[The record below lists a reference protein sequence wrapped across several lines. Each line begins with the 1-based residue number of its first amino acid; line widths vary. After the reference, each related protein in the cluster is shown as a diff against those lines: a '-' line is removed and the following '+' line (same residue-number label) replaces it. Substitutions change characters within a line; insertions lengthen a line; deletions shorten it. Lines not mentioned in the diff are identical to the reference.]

1 MTAALWAVRDAMTTM
16 TDTERNGVERI
27 NQRAGR
33 NVPAA
38 TAIGLALMALV
49 LVLTWYAPWGL
60 VGLLTVASV
69 LGLREMGNALSLQDV
84 RLVRV
89 PVYLAA
95 ATMPA
100 LAYEYGLPAMVVAY
114 TLCVLSVFGW
124 RMVRGNHG
132 FVRDVAANT
141 FLIAYVPLLIS
152 FVALILA
159 HSEGHKRITIFLL
172 LNVASDTGG
181 WVAGVVAG
189 KHPMAPSISPKKTWE
204 GLIGSL
210 VVSAG
215 LGAYLL
221 PALLDAAWWKGVLL
235 GLVLAF
241 VATYGDLSESLLKRD
256 LGIKDMSHAIPGH
269 GGVMD
274 RLDSILPNAFVSWL
288 LLTVLL

>member
-1 MTAALWAVRDAMTTM
+1 M
-16 TDTERNGVERI
+16 TDSERNGVERI

-38 TAIGLALMALV
+38 TAIGVGLLAGV
-49 LVLTWYAPWGL
+49 LLLIWYVPWGL
-60 VGLLTVASV
+60 VALLTVASV
-69 LGLREMGNALSLQDV
+69 LGLREMGRALALQHV
-84 RLVRV
+84 RLVAV

-100 LAYEYGLPAMVVAY
+100 LAYKFGLPAMIVAY

-124 RMVRGNHG
+124 RMVRGNDG

-152 FVALILA
+152 FVALALA
-159 HSEGHKRITIFLL
+159 HADGHKRITIFLL

-181 WVAGVVAG
+181 WLAGVMAG

-204 GLIGSL
+204 GLAGSL
-210 VVSAG
+210 AAAAA
-215 LGAYLL
+215 LGGYLL
-221 PALLDAAWWKGVLL
+221 PALLDAQWWKGVLL

-256 LGIKDMSHAIPGH
+256 LGIKDMSHAI
-269 GGVMD
+269 
-274 RLDSILPNAFVSWL
+274 
-288 LLTVLL
+288 